1 MECALRKFSGCYT
14 KSLDKWENRV
24 TWTIA
29 YSGILQARTVGA
41 NWVPDPKV
49 ERRCQKGRKKNTR
62 KSNIQS
68 RTCKKK
74 KKKSIMQ
81 KERGERVHTAH
92 PVPLP
97 FSVLFYSRL
106 CLFFNIFFLILF
118 AFSFAPSGFLSMI
131 LSVPLDRIPRAGWSC
146 STSREK
152 PQVDNPQFP
161 RRKDRPQAKI
171 IYGSKSFL
179 SASQDH
185 THGRGTDR

>member
-1 MECALRKFSGCYT
+1 M
-14 KSLDKWENRV
+14 
-24 TWTIA
+24 
-29 YSGILQARTVGA
+29 GA

-74 KKKSIMQ
+74 KKKNQSCKKREG
-81 KERGERVHTAH
+81 KEYIRRI
-92 PVPLP
+92 LFLFLFP
-97 FSVLFYSRL
+97 FYFILGYVFSLI
-106 CLFFNIFFLILF
+106 LFFFFLILF

-131 LSVPLDRIPRAGWSC
+131 LSVPLDRIPRAGRSC